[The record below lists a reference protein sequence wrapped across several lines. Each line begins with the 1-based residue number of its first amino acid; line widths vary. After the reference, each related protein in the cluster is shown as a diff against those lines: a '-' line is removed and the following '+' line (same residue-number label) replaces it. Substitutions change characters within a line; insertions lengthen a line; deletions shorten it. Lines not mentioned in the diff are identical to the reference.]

1 MEVVFSAPGSGV
13 VCWNHPQLNC
23 GSATKFT
30 ECFNNICLSEHSQV
44 LSRAWFV
51 AVSKNEA
58 SGADKTKK
66 PQRMSS
72 FPQDQEEVGE
82 AADSGMVLKGKSV
95 HSRLLRT
102 SEIRKHGCQ
111 PSWWCLLFKHFRS
124 VSGF

>member
-23 GSATKFT
+23 GSVTKFT

-44 LSRAWFV
+44 LSRACFV

-72 FPQDQEEVGE
+72 FPQDQEELGQGSRQCDGVEGQICAFT
-82 AADSGMVLKGKSV
+82 AAKN
-95 HSRLLRT
+95 LRDKET
-102 SEIRKHGCQ
+102 WL
-111 PSWWCLLFKHFRS
+111 PT
-124 VSGF
+124 